1 MTDHYF
7 KYWGKASRLD
17 QSGGFH
23 LLPFHCLDV
32 AAVAAHWCKSS
43 KAIRHAFA
51 VALGSVDR
59 EATPEILRAWILFF
73 VALHD
78 LGKFVVRF
86 QLKAPEA
93 LERCWPELDINDVD
107 SVKAVV
113 DRYSHGDAG
122 YGWFAKE
129 YQALLGVQDSKGVI
143 WRSWYPWIAAVTG
156 HHGAIVES
164 QRISVPDGEPH
175 VGEHDAKARAE
186 WFRILET
193 IFLKPGGLS
202 LHDTPPQCSRA
213 AQHLIA
219 GFCAV
224 ADWLGSNT
232 DDFHYCAEPKPL
244 QEYFEERVALVAEQ
258 RVLEKHG
265 LLNSVTAY
273 RGVETLLPSGHSPRG
288 VQTLMDTLPVQ
299 PGLLIVEAPTGS
311 GKTEAALAY
320 AWRLLDAELADSIVF
335 ALPTQATANAM
346 LKRVEE
352 FAAKVFTRGGASV
365 VLAHGKRDYNPEF
378 AALKTAASRVTA
390 QGREDALVQCTE
402 WLAQS
407 RKRVFL
413 GQIGV
418 CTVDQVL
425 LSVLPIKH
433 KFVRGFGVNKSV
445 LIVDEVHAY
454 DSYMHG
460 LLAEVIWR
468 QRAVGGSAILLS
480 ATLAAAQRA
489 IFVSKASSTG
499 IVNNAYPLV
508 TFSANAGV
516 ATYTLPEAQQ
526 PQERIV
532 RMECVASADAFPDS
546 ALIEQ
551 IVAAAQA
558 GARVAVV
565 CNLVDA
571 AQCLTRALRD
581 RANVPV
587 DVFHARYRFEDR
599 QRKELAVLG
608 VYGKTAMRNG
618 GRILV
623 ATQVVEQSLDLDFDW
638 MVTQICP
645 VDLLFQR
652 LGRLHRHERERP
664 RGFELPRCTVVTV
677 TGKDYGVH
685 KFIYENTRV
694 LWRTEQLL
702 RRAPD
707 GAIRFPTAYREW
719 IEAAYGKA
727 MWDDEPEN
735 IYGEYLAF
743 RDMEDEKAAK
753 AQRLTTISM
762 TQFADED
769 SKASAL
775 TRDGEMSLNVLP
787 VVGSAQGSAL
797 LGGTRLNAIGEWQ
810 RGEVFNLNTVAVP
823 ATWDTLLAGCR
834 RDDEGRIILEFAVAA
849 PEVWTARISKTTL
862 RYTTDYGLE
871 RIKDESA

>member
-1 MTDHYF
+1 MTESYF
-7 KYWGKASRLD
+7 KYWGKASR
-17 QSGGFH
+17 SGEPSGFH
-23 LLPFHCLDV
+23 PLPFHCLDV
-32 AAVAAHWCKSS
+32 TAVAAHWWASS
-43 KAIRHAFA
+43 VAIRRAFIA
-51 VALGSVDR
+51 AFSDADGDVAQD
-59 EATPEILRAWILFF
+59 ELRAWVLFF

-78 LGKFVVRF
+78 LGKFDVRF
-86 QLKAPEA
+86 QMKAIEA
-93 LERCWPELDINDVD
+93 LERCWPELDFNDVD
-107 SVKAVV
+107 SAKAVV
-113 DRYSHGDAG
+113 EGYSHGEAG

-129 YQALLGVQDSKGVI
+129 YQTLLGVQDSKGEV
-143 WRSWYPWIAAVTG
+143 WRSWYLWVAAVTG

-164 QRISVPDGEPH
+164 QQISIPDGELY
-175 VGEHDAKARAE
+175 VAEHDATARAE

-193 IFLKPGGLS
+193 MLLKSCGLS
-202 LHDTPPQCSRA
+202 LRDTPPPCSRA
-213 AQHLIA
+213 AQHLVA
-219 GFCAV
+219 GFCSV
-224 ADWLGSNT
+224 ADWLGSNA
-232 DDFHYCAEPKPL
+232 DVFQYRAAPKPL
-244 QEYFEERVALVAEQ
+244 RDYFDEQVALVAEQ
-258 RVLEKHG
+258 RVLEKNG
-265 LLNSVTAY
+265 LLNSVADY
-273 RGVETLLPSGHSPRG
+273 RGVGSLLPSGHSPRG
-288 VQTLMDTLPVQ
+288 VQTLIDTLPVQ

-320 AWRLLDAELADSIVF
+320 AWRLLEAGLADSIVF

-346 LKRVEE
+346 LKRLEE

-378 AALKTAASRVTA
+378 AALKVAASRTTA

-460 LLAEVIWR
+460 LLAEVLKR

-480 ATLAAAQRA
+480 ATLASSQRA
-489 IFVSKASSTG
+489 MLLSAADSNTAGS
-499 IVNNAYPLV
+499 NAYPLA
-508 TFSANAGV
+508 TFAANTVIAEFV
-516 ATYTLPEAQQ
+516 LPDSEQ
-526 PQERIV
+526 PPERV
-532 RMECVASADAFPDS
+532 VHVECVTAPDASPDS

-551 IVAAAQA
+551 LITAAHA

-571 AQCLTRALRD
+571 AQRLARALRD
-581 RANVPV
+581 GANVPV

-599 QRKELAVLG
+599 QRKELAALG
-608 VYGKTAMRNG
+608 VYGKTAARDS

-677 TGKDYGVH
+677 TDKDYGLH
-685 KFIYENTRV
+685 KYIYANARV

-702 RRAPD
+702 RRAPG
-707 GAIRFPTAYREW
+707 GAIRFPGAYREW
-719 IEAAYGKA
+719 IEAAYGNVV
-727 MWDDEPEN
+727 WDDEPEH

-743 RDMEDEKAAK
+743 RDIEDEKAAK

-769 SKASAL
+769 SKATAL

-787 VVGSAQGSAL
+787 VLDSTQGSTL
-797 LGGTRLNAIGEWQ
+797 LDGTRLNALDEWQ

-823 ATWDTLLAGCR
+823 ATWDALLAGCR
-834 RDDEGRIILEFAVAA
+834 RDDEGRIILQFAVAA
-849 PEVWTARISKTTL
+849 PEVWTARIGNTTL

-871 RIKDESA
+871 RIKDEPA